1 MFSFAPCAFARA
13 PDPMAILSLPE
24 VREEPVISVPIIML
38 SVEVELSRVKVPL
51 SIISISAIA
60 CGEIKQK
67 RNKINNFLEFF
78 I

>member
-13 PDPMAILSLPE
+13 PEPMAMLSLPE
-24 VREEPVISVPIIML
+24 VREEPVISVPIMML
-38 SVEVELSRVKVPL
+38 SVEVVLSRVKVPL

-60 CGEIKQK
+60 CGVIKQK
-67 RNKINNFLEFF
+67 RNKINSLLKFF